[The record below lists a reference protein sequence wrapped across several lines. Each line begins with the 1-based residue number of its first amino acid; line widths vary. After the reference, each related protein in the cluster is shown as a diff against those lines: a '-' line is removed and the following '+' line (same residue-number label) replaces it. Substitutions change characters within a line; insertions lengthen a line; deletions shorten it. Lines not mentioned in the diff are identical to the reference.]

1 MFSLLS
7 ARKVQKQIVQTRWV
21 LTGKMAD
28 GQKCVKT
35 RLVATG
41 FQDPDSKDGLVETS
55 GCVSLRSSHLHV
67 MPLSTIRPWKLWSLD
82 IKNAFSQADGFG
94 RDVFSHAPTDWD
106 PPCNKRAWR
115 LKAPALGLK
124 DAPVALHR

>member
-1 MFSLLS
+1 
-7 ARKVQKQIVQTRWV
+7 
-21 LTGKMAD
+21 MAD
-28 GQKCVKT
+28 GKTCVKA
-35 RLVATG
+35 RLAAKG
-41 FQDPDSKDGLVETS
+41 FQGPDLQEGLVDTS
-55 GCVSLRSSHLHV
+55 GCVSLRSSRLQV
-67 MPLSTIRPWKLWSLD
+67 IPLSALRKWALWRLD